1 MSASAAAWF
10 QKYPLPVLTET
21 IKILPDSIVVMAGLM
36 SLLTTSY
43 ALFVFFLSLLESI
56 LGFYLFRNI
65 IAGFDF
71 GFTKHLKGFGSSDCK
86 TGFSSPTLSS
96 LSFFTIDQRTA
107 FPSAPLYMLSVASA
121 YVFTTLS
128 NQIKELEALGPD
140 YSPRFY
146 ISIMTLC
153 ALLFFVGCYRMFYN
167 CESMMV
173 VFASIALGLLVGTT
187 LVTQNLKLLGP
198 DSTNLMG
205 IPLLRNK
212 TATGEKIYVCTKRAS
227 S

>member
-1 MSASAAAWF
+1 MSASAAWF
-10 QKYPLPVLTET
+10 QKYPVPLLSEI
-21 IKILPDSIVVMAGLM
+21 IKILPDSIIVMSGLM

-43 ALFVFFLSLLESI
+43 AQFIFFLSLLESVI
-56 LGFYLFRNI
+56 GFYIFRNI
-65 IAGFDF
+65 VAQLDF
-71 GFTKHLKGFGSSDCK
+71 GFTKHERGFGSGDCK
-86 TGFSSPTLSS
+86 TGFSSATLSS
-96 LSFFTIDQRTA
+96 LSFFTVDQRTA
-107 FPSAPLYMLSVASA
+107 FPSAPLYMISVAAS

-146 ISIMTLC
+146 ISIMALC
-153 ALLFFVGCYRMFYN
+153 TLLFFVGCYRMFYN

-173 VFASIALGLLVGTT
+173 VFTSIALGLLIGTT
-187 LVTQNLKLLGP
+187 LVTQNLKLLGH
-198 DSTNLMG
+198 DSTNLSG

-212 TATGEKIYVCTKRAS
+212 TATGESIYVCTQRAS

>member
-1 MSASAAAWF
+1 MAAAWF
-10 QKYPLPVLTET
+10 QTYPIPVLNEI
-21 IKILPDSIVVMAGLM
+21 IKILPDSILVMSGLM

-56 LGFYLFRNI
+56 VGFYLFRKMV
-65 IAGFDF
+65 AQFDF
-71 GFTKHLKGFGSSDCK
+71 AFTKHQRGFGTGDCK
-86 TGFSSPTLSS
+86 TGFSSPILSS

-153 ALLFFVGCYRMFYN
+153 ALLFFVGCYRIFYN
-167 CESMMV
+167 CESIMV
-173 VFASIALGLLVGTT
+173 VFISIALGLFVGTM
-187 LVTQNLKLLGP
+187 LVAQNLKILGP

-212 TATGEKIYVCTKRAS
+212 TATGEKIYVCAQRAS